1 MITIKQ
7 TLKKL
12 DLELDLPEVLYRYPM
27 MADYETYNFTTINNQ
42 KCIELKGFI
51 EDKIPMK
58 CIINL
63 DIKRIME

>member
-1 MITIKQ
+1 
-7 TLKKL
+7 
-12 DLELDLPEVLYRYPM
+12 